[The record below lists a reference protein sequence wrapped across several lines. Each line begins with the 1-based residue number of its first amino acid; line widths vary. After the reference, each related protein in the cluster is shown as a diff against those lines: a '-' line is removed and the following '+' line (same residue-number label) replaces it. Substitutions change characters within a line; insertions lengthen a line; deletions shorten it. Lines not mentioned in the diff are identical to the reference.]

1 MPTLYLVDNHST
13 VLSTSKI
20 NDTVNVPSGNVET
33 RSIRG
38 SFPVV
43 VPFDIPVD
51 GTPSDLDDLI
61 AKKFTAMLSLY
72 PGYTN
77 ILFDEQ
83 TDTNGWVAPGPSVR
97 GYSVGNRQS
106 TYMLANQ
113 ASYLTSTTNVLSA
126 TPSVGI
132 LRWDAFELLYS
143 DVTGSANARLY
154 REAPPTAWNVFV
166 SFNGGSTEFQ
176 VTQGVP
182 FNISLVNQGSSFRV
196 RFNRNGINTP
206 AKAWLGSWALIY

>member
-1 MPTLYLVDNHST
+1 MPTLYLVDNHNT
-13 VLSTSKI
+13 VLGTSKI
-20 NDTVNVPSGNVET
+20 NDTVNVPAGNVET

-43 VPFDIPVD
+43 VPFDIPID
-51 GTPSDLDDLI
+51 GNPVDLDDLI
-61 AKKFTAMLSLY
+61 SKKFTAMLSLY

-83 TDTNGWVAPGPSVR
+83 TDANGWVAPGSNVR

-113 ASYLTSTTNVLSA
+113 SSYLTSVTTALAS
-126 TPSVGI
+126 TPSIGI
-132 LRWDAFELLYS
+132 LRWESFELLHV
-143 DVTGSANARLY
+143 DTTGNSNARQY
-154 REAPPTAWNVFV
+154 KEAPATAWNVFV
-166 SFNGGSTEFQ
+166 SFNGGSTEFA
-176 VTQGVP
+176 VSQGIP